1 MVLSDKD
8 GMAFF
13 IRHILLL
20 FLFSGLFQPAAA
32 LELFGI
38 ALESTNRDELR
49 DAAGKAGLVLLR
61 EGGDDNWFDVYDSSA
76 VLDGSIRFY
85 LGFVK
90 QDQRFAFAEYEF
102 RGLNSKQLERNL
114 TLKYGKAE
122 VRGGRYF
129 SDHSYRWQRDGI
141 EIELTSDWQNYKT
154 RLIYLVPEN
163 MADLHAERAAYNSQ
177 QESEVEQVSLY

>member
-1 MVLSDKD
+1 MVSSDKE

-20 FLFSGLFQPAAA
+20 ILFGGLFQPATA

-38 ALESTNRDELR
+38 ALESTTRDELR
-49 DAAGKAGLVLLR
+49 NAAGEAGLVLVR

-76 VLDGSIRFY
+76 VLNGSMRFY

-102 RGLNSKQLERNL
+102 RGLDRKQLVRKL

-122 VRGGRYF
+122 VQGGRYF
-129 SDHSYRWQRDGI
+129 SDRSYRWQRDGI
-141 EIELTSDWQNYKT
+141 EIELSSDWQNYKT
-154 RLIYLVPEN
+154 RLIYVVPEN
-163 MADLHAERAAYNSQ
+163 MADLHAERSAYNGQ